1 MCGVSGM
8 RTANAKWQYAYA
20 PLPSRREDPNR
31 DRAMRKIE
39 ETLKS
44 MKKPDIVLVI
54 LSSDDKVI
62 YSGIKLVMCSA
73 VASVVF
79 PHVCFR
85 YLCDVR
91 LNVLTV
97 CVQSAKFRKEQRQ
110 EQYAASRTPLS

>member
-20 PLPSRREDPNR
+20 NLPSRREDPNR
-31 DRAMRKIE
+31 EKAIRKIE

-62 YSGIKLVMCSA
+62 YSGIKLVLYSILACAM
-73 VASVVF
+73 F
-79 PHVCFR
+79 PNNR
-85 YLCDVR
+85 I
-91 LNVLTV
+91 
-97 CVQSAKFRKEQRQ
+97 
-110 EQYAASRTPLS
+110 